1 MINVPDEKKRSGSG
15 GKPAQWLS
23 AWLVLWFESSY
34 CQQLCGVAGQFIKV
48 PADRSLS
55 LSVSREIVETKREI

>member
-1 MINVPDEKKRSGSG
+1 MAVVEGSKQCLSG
-15 GKPAQWLS
+15 
-23 AWLVLWFESSY
+23 WLVLWSESSY